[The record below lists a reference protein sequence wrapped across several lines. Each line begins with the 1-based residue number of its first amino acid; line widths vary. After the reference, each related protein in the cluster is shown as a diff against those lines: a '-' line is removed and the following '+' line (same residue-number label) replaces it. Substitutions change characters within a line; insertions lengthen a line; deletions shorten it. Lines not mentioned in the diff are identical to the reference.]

1 MEHQFF
7 DCQWINKDGEFKWSH
22 TLNNTSLFFF
32 FSTYVIAETKYQEKG
47 NLCLK
52 IEYVMHFENFK

>member
-1 MEHQFF
+1 MEPHIKQHIAF
-7 DCQWINKDGEFKWSH
+7 
-22 TLNNTSLFFF
+22 FFF
-32 FSTYVIAETKYQEKG
+32 FSTYVIVETKYQEKG